1 MGILEFLMLICF
13 CVSWPFSIIKSYRSR
28 STSGK
33 SFFFMLLIIMGYVF
47 GIIHKIVNGF
57 DWVSWA
63 WVAGLSLVCIDM
75 VLYWRNCRIEK
86 ASKNRK
92 GKGNE

>member
-1 MGILEFLMLICF
+1 
-13 CVSWPFSIIKSYRSR
+13 
-28 STSGK
+28 
-33 SFFFMLLIIMGYVF
+33 MGYVF

-92 GKGNE
+92 GKDNE